1 MKFDPC
7 KLSLIR
13 NFADRELYL
22 YVDGINSFV
31 KNIDPSKISSYGGK
45 IKNINDALY
54 CYIYPIY
61 KDKNNEYVR
70 NYEFSEQALLN
81 QSSSLPSNLAT
92 EASFYRVL
100 GILQQNKIALTTV
113 AAELLLTK
121 KIFVQEYALIILS
134 KQWIW
139 ADNNCRKN
147 LLIALYEL
155 FTNKVNSLQFLYEA
169 KVEKINN
176 FSKELFLSIEGRPFN
191 NNDDIDFSR
200 YDILR
205 NLLLLS
211 GLLNY
216 KNNNLCISQDYHS
229 IYKALQQKES
239 SLTKHNYGDV
249 AYYEYLGSLDTG
261 IFEVICK
268 ENADSFIH
276 LYPNLVEY
284 CLDKIELK
292 YKVSKIPAQPRQQI
306 FYGAPGTGKSH
317 ATNEVVENYGGT
329 IRTTFHPD
337 SDYSTF
343 VGAYKP
349 VEEECAS
356 DGNPTKKNSITYKFV
371 KQAFTKA
378 YLLAWKKWMDGT
390 NSVYTTDMLTT
401 RVPHATNKNTTNTA
415 PFDETVIQLTQNER
429 NAVLDIDSFGYDF
442 SGQTSL
448 GDIHKTIKV
457 VITDKPSEKQLAQFQ
472 SRITKEE
479 YDEIKNKHEE
489 LKRRVLLSQG
499 ENIGSQIDALSNL
512 LQRYRPGES
521 GDYFAD
527 FDCLLGLYSP
537 AVKTVYLFMDNIRN
551 GGKEN
556 IELLCAVYV
565 HEMLHAY
572 FHSDAHYVKEIEEAI
587 VECLTL
593 CFLKEY
599 DYANGTNLCNE
610 YLKHVEKKKYTPFCY
625 YAFGKYLYENCNVD
639 WLTEYKNKYSQIKT
653 GSPLLKDYLN
663 LVKLYYPFD
672 NELNTYNSLCRIFIN
687 NIKNNIGDSNAQFLV
702 IEEINRGNCAQIF
715 GDIFQLLDRQD
726 NGFSKYPIEADTDL
740 QKAIQ
745 KAFAE
750 EKDFMLSQDIAVDDI
765 LPNYKSA
772 HQGTLSSDI
781 QNGYILL
788 LPNNLHIWATM
799 NTSDQSLFPI
809 DSAFKRRWAWKYV
822 KIEEP
827 KEDDNKMFIE
837 LEEKD
842 GTPVQKPW
850 IEVITTIN
858 TYIKRKLKSS
868 DKQIGY
874 WFVKSDCEVE
884 VSEDSGNKKKRKG
897 ISIEQFR
904 DKVLFFLFDDAF
916 KDDEDFASLFGNTD
930 YLFVDLFNEDNMKAK
945 VFEILDKMKE

>member
-306 FYGAPGTGKSH
+306 FYGAPGTGKSFSISEKF
-317 ATNEVVENYGGT
+317 ALAEDNTF
-329 IRTTFHPD
+329 RTTFHPD
-337 SDYSTF
+337 TDYASF
-343 VGAYKP
+343 VGCYKP
-349 VEEECAS
+349 VSNNHISKILSKEELLNCFIDSKTNQLYEGSRKPRYWYEGLMNAE
-356 DGNPTKKNSITYKFV
+356 SIKELDLSGEDIDKMLSEKGYDK
-371 KQAFTKA
+371 
-378 YLLAWKKWMDGT
+378 D
-390 NSVYTTDMLTT
+390 NYTTEVDYMVKIHDWLKAEHYLKSSNISYSFTPQVFT
-401 RVPHATNKNTTNTA
+401 RAYIKAWEKHATNE
-415 PFDETVIQLTQNER
+415 PV
-429 NAVLDIDSFGYDF
+429 
-442 SGQTSL
+442 
-448 GDIHKTIKV
+448 
-457 VITDKPSEKQLAQFQ
+457 
-472 SRITKEE
+472 
-479 YDEIKNKHEE
+479 
-489 LKRRVLLSQG
+489 
-499 ENIGSQIDALSNL
+499 
-512 LQRYRPGES
+512 
-521 GDYFAD
+521 
-527 FDCLLGLYSP
+527 
-537 AVKTVYLFMDNIRN
+537 
-551 GGKEN
+551 
-556 IELLCAVYV
+556 
-565 HEMLHAY
+565 
-572 FHSDAHYVKEIEEAI
+572 
-587 VECLTL
+587 
-593 CFLKEY
+593 
-599 DYANGTNLCNE
+599 
-610 YLKHVEKKKYTPFCY
+610 
-625 YAFGKYLYENCNVD
+625 
-639 WLTEYKNKYSQIKT
+639 
-653 GSPLLKDYLN
+653 
-663 LVKLYYPFD
+663 
-672 NELNTYNSLCRIFIN
+672 
-687 NIKNNIGDSNAQFLV
+687 FLV
-702 IEEINRGNCAQIF
+702 IDEINRGNCAQIF
-715 GDIFQLLDRQD
+715 GDLFQLLDRD
-726 NGFSKYPIEADTDL
+726 DYGYSDYEIKPDADL
-740 QKAIQ
+740 QSYIANCN
-745 KAFAE
+745 
-750 EKDFMLSQDIAVDDI
+750 LSVSGIMDKKGNNIS
-765 LPNYKSA
+765 KS
-772 HQGTLSSDI
+772 I
-781 QNGYILL
+781 NNGSLL
-788 LPNNLHIWATM
+788 KLPNNLYILATM
-799 NTSDQSLFPI
+799 NTSDQSLFPM

-827 KEDDNKMFIE
+827 KEDDDKMFIE
-837 LEEKD
+837 LEDKN
-842 GTPVQKPW
+842 GNPVQKSW

-858 TYIKRKLKSS
+858 TYIKRKQKSS

-884 VSEDSGNKKKRKG
+884 IGDGSGNKKKRKG

-930 YLFVDLFNEDNMKAK
+930 YIFVDLFNEDNMEAK
-945 VFEILDKMKE
+945 VFEILNKMEE